1 MEMDL
6 EVVPTGKT
14 TATVVLTQEQ
24 VDALRGAP
32 GMARVPLAITYEGI
46 THRTSISRYLGQW
59 MMVVNAAMR
68 DAGLVPGAVY
78 RCEVVRDDTPREV
91 EVPDDLRD
99 GLVAAGVLS
108 GWEGLSYS
116 RRRELAGA
124 IAEAKRPET
133 RSKRVGL
140 AVAAASGA
148 ASAVDSAPVDS
159 AAAEVPAAVDS
170 AAAEVPAAE
179 STNDRKID

>member
-1 MEMDL
+1 MDL

-24 VDALRGAP
+24 VDAVRGAP

-46 THRTSISRYLGQW
+46 THRTSISRYRGQW

-68 DAGLVPGAVY
+68 DAGLMPGAVY
-78 RCEVVRDDTPREV
+78 RCQVVRDDTPREV

-99 GLVAAGVLS
+99 GLVAAGVMS
-108 GWEGLSYS
+108 GWEALSYT

-124 IAEAKRPET
+124 VAEAKRPQT

-148 ASAVDSAPVDS
+148 ASLPDT
-159 AAAEVPAAVDS
+159 AEAD
-170 AAAEVPAAE
+170 AAE
-179 STNDRKID
+179 STNARIID